1 MPELIAAIE
10 SYASW
15 LYILLG
21 ALALR
26 EFWVARRALLGRR
39 AAAFGLER
47 EAYLGRYVRSLVT
60 ILLLTTIAFGVYT
73 IAHVVA
79 PTLTPDERRET
90 EHDVPFIA
98 PTVLA
103 PVPTETPTRPR
114 QTSTPRPPRIVT
126 ATAPAG

>member
-1 MPELIAAIE
+1 MPELITAVEA
-10 SYASW
+10 YAPW
-15 LYILLG
+15 LYALLG
-21 ALALR
+21 LLALR
-26 EFWVARRALLGRR
+26 ECWVARRALRGRS

-60 ILLLTTIAFGVYT
+60 LLLLTTIAFGVYT

-79 PTLTPDERRET
+79 PTLTPDERREA

-103 PVPTETPTRPR
+103 PVPTDTAPRPR
-114 QTSTPRPPRIVT
+114 ATATPRLPDIVT
-126 ATAPAG
+126 ATPAP